1 MPQRATIE
9 SIPEA
14 FTMLKQMRG
23 QEVEWGEDYR
33 EAGALALKAVLEQ
46 GMAARIDRHLEEM
59 AERGEADRRLNN
71 EWPCE
76 PPMPS
81 NADSAKFVDSG
92 HEGRWAESM
101 VTEGTLAAPEWVLV
115 EASNILRRLE
125 RSGEISRLEANS
137 AHRDLLRLDLEL
149 FPFAPF
155 AERVWALR
163 SNLTAYDAWYVALAE
178 ALDCALATLDRK
190 LGRATGPVCEIV
202 VPSHAR

>member
-71 EWPCE
+71 EWSCE

-81 NADSAKFVDSG
+81 NADSAKFVD
-92 HEGRWAESM
+92 
-101 VTEGTLAAPEWVLV
+101 APDPWV
-115 EASNILRRLE
+115 S
-125 RSGEISRLEANS
+125 SRIEHLWIVS
-137 AHRDLLRLDLEL
+137 SS
-149 FPFAPF
+149 PY
-155 AERVWALR
+155 
-163 SNLTAYDAWYVALAE
+163 SLT
-178 ALDCALATLDRK
+178 K
-190 LGRATGPVCEIV
+190 TGPRESLSSS
-202 VPSHAR
+202 P